1 MRAIRELRGKCVVL
15 GVTGGIAAYKSVA
28 LCRSLVRAETELH
41 VLLTK
46 AATRFVPPLPFE
58 RLTRR
63 PARVSSAKTD
73 RREIAELAARLD
85 LLIVAPLTANTLA
98 RLSFELGGEMLVDVA
113 LATRAPLLLA
123 PAMEPAMW
131 RHPATCENA
140 RRLSERGAAFVGP
153 AEGRLASGAFGL
165 GRMAEPSAILSLA
178 RRCLARAA

>member
-1 MRAIRELRGKCVVL
+1 MAAIQELRGKRIVL
-15 GVTGGIAAYKSVA
+15 GVTGGIAAYKSVG

-46 AATRFVPPLPFE
+46 TATRFVPPLPFE
-58 RLTRR
+58 RLTGR
-63 PARVSSAKTD
+63 AAHVSSAETN
-73 RREIAELAARLD
+73 RREIAELAERLD
-85 LLIVAPLTANTLA
+85 LLIVAPLTANTLSKLA
-98 RLSFELGGEMLVDVA
+98 VGIGGGMLLDVA

-123 PAMEPAMW
+123 PAMEPGMW

-140 RRLSERGAAFVGP
+140 QRMSERGAAFVGP

-165 GRMAEPSAILSLA
+165 GRMAEPSEIISRA